1 MPDFDL
7 VLRGGHV
14 VDGTGI
20 PRYTADVA
28 IRGARIAEIGRV
40 DAARARRSIDVDG
53 LVVAP
58 GHVDLHTHYDA
69 QIQWD
74 PWCTISGWHGVTTVV
89 LGNCGFGFAPVR
101 PEDRE
106 LAMRTMSRTEAIGL
120 DAMRKGLLWDW
131 VTIPEWLDTLE
142 RIPKGVNCASYAPT
156 LAILYW
162 VMGIEAAKRR
172 SPNDAERAEID
183 RLIAEAVGAGACG
196 WSLQRMGPD
205 TAQTDFDG
213 TPMATDTMA
222 EADLL
227 ALGRALAR
235 CGTGFIEITQASERR
250 THENQAVVE
259 RLAAAA
265 GRPVLF
271 NVVQAVNGYPD
282 LHRRQVAWLADCHRR
297 GLAIYGQGVTVRQP
311 FHVTLEDW
319 NLYDMAPTWNRAL
332 QGSRERKTRNLRDPE
347 LRRAMVAEYDA
358 KKIPVAVLGGPVEDW
373 VFESY
378 ASAASL
384 APLVGRPLGDIARDR
399 AQHPVECLFD
409 LSLEDGLNASFLTRS
424 ASGDDPQHVAE
435 LLSSPYV
442 MAGVSDGGAHGKF
455 ATGGAYSTDVLEWLV
470 RETAVLSAEQAHHKL
485 AWLPAQAAGMRD
497 RGAVIEGLAA
507 DLIVYDPR
515 TIKRAPHWTSAP
527 IAHDQPANEWRRVQK
542 AEGYHW
548 TIVGGEITF
557 EGNRCTGTTPGRLL
571 RTNAR
576 SRAA

>member
-1 MPDFDL
+1 MAEFDL
-7 VLRGGHV
+7 LLRGGSV

-28 IRGARIAEIGRV
+28 LRGARIAEIGRV
-40 DAARARRSIDVDG
+40 DRARAARVLDCDG

-131 VTIPEWLDTLE
+131 VTIPEWLDTLD

-162 VMGIEAAKRR
+162 VMGVEAAKRR

-183 RLIAEAVGAGACG
+183 RLIEEAVAAGACG

-222 EADLL
+222 EADLM
-227 ALGRALAR
+227 ALGRALGR

-265 GRPVLF
+265 GRPILF

-282 LHRRQVAWLADCHRR
+282 LHRRQVEWLADCHRR

-319 NLYDMAPTWNRAL
+319 NLFDMAPTWNRSL
-332 QGSRERKTRNLRDPE
+332 QGSREQKQRNLRDVA

-358 KKIPVAVLGGPVEDW
+358 KKIPVAVLGGPVEGW

-378 ASAASL
+378 ASAQSL
-384 APLVGRPLGDIARDR
+384 TPLVGRSVGEIARER

-409 LSLEDGLNASFLTRS
+409 LSLEDDLHASFLTQS
-424 ASGDDPQHVAE
+424 ASGDDPRHVAE
-435 LLSSPYV
+435 LLASPYV

-470 RETAVLSAEQAHHKL
+470 REQGVLSAEQAHHKL

-497 RGAVIEGLAA
+497 RGAVICGLAA
-507 DLIVYDPR
+507 DLIVYDAAAIR
-515 TIKRAPHWTSAP
+515 RAPHWTRAA
-527 IAHDQPANEWRRVQK
+527 IAHDQPAGEWRRVQK
-542 AEGYHW
+542 AEGYRW

-557 EGNRCTGTTPGRLL
+557 EDDRCTGATPGRLL
-571 RTNAR
+571 RSNR
-576 SRAA
+576 LSRAA

>member
-1 MPDFDL
+1 MAEFDL

-28 IRGARIAEIGRV
+28 IRGDRIAWIGRV
-40 DAARARRSIDVDG
+40 DAARAARSIDVDG

-74 PWCTISGWHGVTTVV
+74 PYCTISGWHGVTTVV

-162 VMGIEAAKRR
+162 VMGVEAAKRR
-172 SPNDAERAEID
+172 SPNDAERTEID
-183 RLIAEAVGAGACG
+183 RLIAEAVAAGACG

-282 LHRRQVAWLADCHRR
+282 LHRRQVDWLADCHRR

-332 QGSRERKTRNLRDPE
+332 QGSREEKSRNLRDPE

-373 VFESY
+373 VFEGY
-378 ASAASL
+378 ASAESL
-384 APLVGRPLGDIARDR
+384 APLVGRTVGEIARDR

-409 LSLEDGLNASFLTRS
+409 LSLEDGLHASFLTKS
-424 ASGDDPQHVAE
+424 ASGDDPHHVAE
-435 LLSSPYV
+435 LLASPYV

-455 ATGGAYSTDVLEWLV
+455 ATGGAYPTDVLEWLV
-470 RETAVLSAEQAHHKL
+470 RETGVLSA
-485 AWLPAQAAGMRD
+485 
-497 RGAVIEGLAA
+497 
-507 DLIVYDPR
+507 
-515 TIKRAPHWTSAP
+515 
-527 IAHDQPANEWRRVQK
+527 
-542 AEGYHW
+542 
-548 TIVGGEITF
+548 
-557 EGNRCTGTTPGRLL
+557 
-571 RTNAR
+571 
-576 SRAA
+576 

>member
-1 MPDFDL
+1 MAEFDL
-7 VLRGGHV
+7 LVRGGKI
-14 VDGTGI
+14 VDGLRSPAHVGDL
-20 PRYTADVA
+20 AVKD
-28 IRGARIAEIGRV
+28 GRV
-40 DAARARRSIDVDG
+40 AAIGEGIAPSRTRRVLDAHG

-58 GHVDLHTHYDA
+58 GFVDLHTHYDA

-74 PWCTISGWHGVTTVV
+74 PYCTISGWHGVTTVV

-120 DAMRKGLLWDW
+120 DAMRKGLRWDW
-131 VTIPEWLDTLE
+131 VTIPEWLDALD

-162 VMGIEAAKRR
+162 VMGVEAAKRR
-172 SPNDAERAEID
+172 SPTDAERAEID
-183 RLIAEAVGAGACG
+183 RLLEEAIAAGACG

-265 GRPVLF
+265 KRPILF

-282 LHRRQVAWLADCHRR
+282 LHRRQVEWLADCHRR

-332 QGSRERKTRNLRDPE
+332 QGSRADKLRNLRDPE

-358 KKIPVAVLGGPVEDW
+358 GRIPVAVLGGPVEDW
-373 VFESY
+373 VFESH
-378 ASAASL
+378 ASAAS
-384 APLVGRPLGDIARDR
+384 R
-399 AQHPVECLFD
+399 AQ
-409 LSLEDGLNASFLTRS
+409 
-424 ASGDDPQHVAE
+424 
-435 LLSSPYV
+435 
-442 MAGVSDGGAHGKF
+442 
-455 ATGGAYSTDVLEWLV
+455 
-470 RETAVLSAEQAHHKL
+470 
-485 AWLPAQAAGMRD
+485 
-497 RGAVIEGLAA
+497 
-507 DLIVYDPR
+507 
-515 TIKRAPHWTSAP
+515 
-527 IAHDQPANEWRRVQK
+527 
-542 AEGYHW
+542 
-548 TIVGGEITF
+548 
-557 EGNRCTGTTPGRLL
+557 
-571 RTNAR
+571 
-576 SRAA
+576 

>member
-1 MPDFDL
+1 MAEFDL

-28 IRGARIAEIGRV
+28 IRGDRIARIGRV
-40 DAARARRSIDVDG
+40 DAARAARSIDVDG

-74 PWCTISGWHGVTTVV
+74 PYCTISGWHGVTTVV

-162 VMGIEAAKRR
+162 VMGVEAAKRR
-172 SPNDAERAEID
+172 SPSDAERAEID
-183 RLIAEAVGAGACG
+183 RLIAEAVAAGACG

-213 TPMATDTMA
+213 TPMATDTMP
-222 EADLL
+222 EEDLL

-282 LHRRQVAWLADCHRR
+282 LHRRQVDWLADCHRR

-332 QGSRERKTRNLRDPE
+332 QGTREEKSRNLRDPE

-378 ASAASL
+378 ASDASL
-384 APLVGRPLGDIARDR
+384 APLIGRTVGEIARDR

-409 LSLEDGLNASFLTRS
+409 LSLEDGLHASFLTKS

-435 LLSSPYV
+435 LLASPYV

-455 ATGGAYSTDVLEWLV
+455 ATGGAYPTDVLEWLV
-470 RETAVLSAEQAHHKL
+470 RETGVLSAEQAHHKL

-497 RGAVIEGLAA
+497 RGAVIEGLTA
-507 DLIVYDPR
+507 DLIVYDAQR
-515 TIKRAPHWTSAP
+515 VKRAPHWTSAS
-527 IAHDQPANEWRRVQK
+527 IAHDQPAGEWRRVQK
-542 AEGYHW
+542 ASGYHW
-548 TIVGGEITF
+548 TIVAGEITF
-557 EGNRCTGTTPGRLL
+557 EGDRCTGATPGRLL
-571 RTNAR
+571 RSSR
-576 SRAA
+576 S